1 MKLPD
6 GVVDAASA
14 PANGNAVVDFT
25 TPGGNT
31 VKSLI
36 LKVQP
41 VIQDNLQKILD
52 AKWLTKDVLCKN
64 AILPENAANAA
75 AVCK

>member
-1 MKLPD
+1 MQ
-6 GVVDAASA
+6 
-14 PANGNAVVDFT
+14 DFV
-25 TPGGNT
+25 TPGNNT

-41 VIQDNLQKILD
+41 VTQENLQKIID

-64 AILPENAANAA
+64 ATDPATAAP
-75 AVCK
+75 VCKS

>member
-1 MKLPD
+1 MELPA
-6 GVVDAASA
+6 GLVLDANA
-14 PANGNAVVDFT
+14 PAAGPKVQDFK

-41 VIQDNLQKILD
+41 VTQENLQLIID
-52 AKWLTKDVLCKN
+52 SKWLTKAVLCKN
-64 AILPENAANAA
+64 ATDPATAAPI
-75 AVCK
+75 CK